1 MIEMETAP
9 SFIFNKHV
17 DGFYKTREEHYY
29 DYAHG
34 IIKGW
39 DFSGNPLDVYHTTS
53 RTGSIDYF
61 ERNSFVGGTPS
72 SYLNPRTGLQNRSIN
87 PISGKFHWTDIPIYI
102 PGIGLFPFLLYL

>member
-53 RTGSIDYF
+53 RNEYYDYNDT
-61 ERNSFVGGTPS
+61 EDLKLINGLTLHSRWYDYIFV
-72 SYLNPRTGLQNRSIN
+72 
-87 PISGKFHWTDIPIYI
+87 F
-102 PGIGLFPFLLYL
+102 GIGNGIYYMNNRIK